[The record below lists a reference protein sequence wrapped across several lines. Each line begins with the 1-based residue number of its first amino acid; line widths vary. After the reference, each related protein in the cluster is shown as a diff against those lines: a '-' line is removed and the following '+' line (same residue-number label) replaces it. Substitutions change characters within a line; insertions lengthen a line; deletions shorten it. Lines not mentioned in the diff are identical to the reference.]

1 MQTEKRGW
9 WHKKGRYIHVFRS
22 KCVGLHFTV
31 HLVTVAMSTHSDMAT
46 VMWLQEWNDLH
57 TTYTEWRYLI
67 FNHPDG
73 LFLKVGLKCGFMWPK
88 DTFPFFIGS
97 SSRLREFSSI
107 DFIDIC
113 FVLEAY
119 LANSDAATNGALLKV
134 FCVCAHSTQFSDIC
148 YRIMSSF
155 FLMQCCQRVQSHKQ
169 SALIF
174 AQWEIIFWI
183 SIHLYKSMMLTKYN
197 IYKIA

>member
-22 KCVGLHFTV
+22 KLNVGLHFNV
-31 HLVTVAMSTHSDMAT
+31 HLVESPGPHGQLWSDNTLRHGHSHVATR
-46 VMWLQEWNDLH
+46 VNH
-57 TTYTEWRYLI
+57 TSYTEWRYLV

-73 LFLKVGLKCGFMWPK
+73 LFPAKPQNPEVWKSLKIGLKCGFMWPK

-107 DFIDIC
+107 SRF
-113 FVLEAY
+113 Y
-119 LANSDAATNGALLKV
+119 WYMP
-134 FCVCAHSTQFSDIC
+134 CVRGLSCIFWCSNKRCLTEG
-148 YRIMSSF
+148 F
-155 FLMQCCQRVQSHKQ
+155 FLCARIQLSLVISVIELCLLLFFMLCCQRVQSHKQ

-174 AQWEIIFWI
+174 AQSE
-183 SIHLYKSMMLTKYN
+183 SE
-197 IYKIA
+197 